1 MNKDILI
8 NELENLG
15 TALRINRNRVRD
27 VVLNNPQLIPYLV
40 EITFEVDNKLSIKA
54 SWVLELVCEQNIN
67 LIIPHLDTFCKNIGT
82 VKFDSAVRPISK
94 ICNFLAIY
102 FNKRT
107 PNSIKKSLTNTHIDL
122 IIEAGFDWMIGNHK
136 VATKAYAMNALYIFG
151 KNKSWVHQELKL
163 IILQNIPKESAAYKS
178 RGKITLKLIIENQ
191 I

>member
-1 MNKDILI
+1 MSKDILI

-122 IIEAGFDWMIGNHK
+122 IIGNNT